1 MSESGDIELR
11 TRLTEMSS
19 VELEPMVPG
28 WRTLLPQIVVS
39 GIVPVAV
46 YALIRPHVPSDA
58 IGLMIVSVFPV
69 AQICWDR
76 FHHGRRD
83 PISILILVAI
93 ALGVVLGLT
102 MNGNT
107 LLLKI
112 RQSAFTGL
120 FGLACLVSLAF
131 PRPLMFLLGREF
143 ATGGDPVK
151 RQAFAGR
158 WYLPTMPRR
167 FRIVTL
173 VWGIGLAGE
182 TTAQTV
188 MALDLPTQTFLV
200 LNQIVS
206 GAFLGGLF
214 VYSIISTRRGERYA
228 EELLESL
235 GGALPEP
242 ASPAAAT

>member
-1 MSESGDIELR
+1 MSESGDVDLR

-39 GIVPVAV
+39 GIIPVAV

-58 IGLMIVSVFPV
+58 VGLMIVSVFPV

-83 PISILILVAI
+83 PISVLILVAI

-102 MNGNT
+102 LNGNT

-120 FGLACLVSLAF
+120 FGLACLLSLLF
-131 PRPLMFLLGREF
+131 PRPLMFLLAREF

-151 RQAFAGR
+151 RAAFAGR

-173 VWGIGLAGE
+173 VWGIGLVAE

-188 MALDLPTQTFLV
+188 MALRLPTQTFLV
-200 LNQIVS
+200 LNQVVS
-206 GAFLGGLF
+206 GAFLGSLLAYSF
-214 VYSIISTRRGERYA
+214 VATRRGERYA
-228 EELLESL
+228 EELLEDL
-235 GGALPEP
+235 GGALEP
-242 ASPAAAT
+242 AAPPLAG